1 MLINK
6 DSISIFDLILG
17 LSQAVDL
24 VSPLVANHHKRVAYI
39 AFRLSCELELSAQE
53 RKDATIAGALHDVG
67 GLSLKNRLDVMQF
80 EINDP
85 YAHCETG
92 HLILKTFEPFSRIA
106 DIVRFHHTCWENG
119 AGSVFKG
126 NAVPDGSHILH
137 LADRVAVLINP
148 QTDALEQSEGI
159 IERIEQNRNGMFVPR
174 MVDAFTSLAAK
185 EYFWLDTVSPSIG
198 AVLRHGLEWGELTLG
213 EDDFLGLTNLFRRII
228 DFRSP
233 FTAAHSSGVAATA
246 EALARLAGMP
256 QQECLMMRIAG
267 HFHDIGKLSVPA
279 EILEKPAKL
288 TKQEYDVIRG
298 HTYYTGR
305 ILESIPA
312 LDLAR
317 TWGSQH
323 HERLDGS
330 GYPFHL
336 KNKEISLGSRIMA
349 VADVFVAIS
358 EDRPYRK
365 GMTRGEVIKVL
376 QDLAGKNKL
385 DLRVVSMLQEHF
397 DGINAVRL
405 FSQAQAAEE
414 YGVVTKRPVQ

>member
-1 MLINK
+1 MIIGK
-6 DSISIFDLILG
+6 DTISIFDLILG

-39 AFRLSCELELSAQE
+39 AFRLSCELELPAQE
-53 RKDATIAGALHDVG
+53 RKDVTIAGALHDVG

-80 EINDP
+80 EITDP
-85 YAHCETG
+85 FAHCETG
-92 HLILKTFEPFSRIA
+92 YLILKTFEPFSRIA
-106 DIVRFHHTCWENG
+106 DIVRFHHTYWGNG
-119 AGSVFKG
+119 AGAASKG
-126 NAVPDGSHILH
+126 STVPNGSHILQM
-137 LADRVAVLINP
+137 ADRIAVLINP
-148 QTDALEQSEGI
+148 HSDVLEQSEGI
-159 IERIEQNRNGMFVPR
+159 IELIEKNSGAMFVPR
-174 MVDAFTSLAAK
+174 MVDAFSRLATK
-185 EYFWLDTVSPSIG
+185 EYFWLDAVSPSIG
-198 AVLRHGLEWGELTLG
+198 AVLRHGLEWGELALG
-213 EDDFLGLTNLFRRII
+213 EDDFLGLTNLFSRII

-246 EALARLAGMP
+246 EVLARLAGMP
-256 QQECLMMRIAG
+256 QQDCMMMRIAG
-267 HFHDIGKLSVPA
+267 YFHDIGKLSVPA

-305 ILESIPA
+305 ILEPIPA

-336 KNKEISLGSRIMA
+336 KDKEISLGSRIMA

-365 GMTRGEVIKVL
+365 GMTRAEVIKVL
-376 QDLAGKNKL
+376 QDLAADNKL
-385 DLRVVSMLQEHF
+385 DPRVVSMLRENF

-405 FSQAQAAEE
+405 SSQAQAAQE
-414 YGVVTKRPVQ
+414 YMGVTKEYVR